1 MKTIN
6 SNQIGPGE
14 IPAHQKGGGL
24 KAEELIKLLQ
34 ENPKAEVVVLSYK
47 SQPVKIETAY
57 YEKVS
62 KRFIV
67 EAD

>member
-1 MKTIN
+1 M
-6 SNQIGPGE
+6 
-14 IPAHQKGGGL
+14 

-34 ENPKAEVVVLSYK
+34 ENPKADVVVLSYK

-57 YEKVS
+57 YEKS
-62 KRFIV
+62 DKRFII